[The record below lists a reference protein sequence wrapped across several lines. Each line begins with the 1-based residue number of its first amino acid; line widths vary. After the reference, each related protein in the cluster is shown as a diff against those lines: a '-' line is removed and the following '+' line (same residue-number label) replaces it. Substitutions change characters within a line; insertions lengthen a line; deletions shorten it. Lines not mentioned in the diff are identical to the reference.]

1 MLSEEQDLPVNK
13 HQVHQA
19 KGTSLQHDQLGLWP
33 ANRSHITLIPDI
45 HMPWNKDGVSPVHVE
60 AQELCCGEQQACLI
74 VSKSVGHKV
83 GNVPVG

>member
-1 MLSEEQDLPVNK
+1 M
-13 HQVHQA
+13 
-19 KGTSLQHDQLGLWP
+19 
-33 ANRSHITLIPDI
+33 RIPDI